1 MKGII
6 LILFVSITIFAH
18 PVIYKDGFVYQG
30 TFMPQMNEIRAGY
43 TFDPNYA
50 FTLNANY
57 FAGIKDYQ
65 DYTAGI
71 NMLAKRWLEHDS
83 QGNLYLGL
91 HGGTYED
98 SDGKGQTVN
107 AFAMGDWESREH
119 YVMGRVK
126 SFWYD
131 GEKRDQYIARYGFAP
146 YIAGMDELQ
155 AWMIVQGM
163 YLHEQNKEAIITPM
177 MRFFYKTALWE
188 IGHSTRGQTYLTLMM
203 HY

>member
-1 MKGII
+1 MKSLI
-6 LILFVSITIFAH
+6 LIIIFSFNLFAH
-18 PVIYKDGFVYQG
+18 PVIYKGGFVYQG
-30 TFMPQMNEIRAGY
+30 SFMPTMNEIRAGY
-43 TFDPNYA
+43 TFDPNFA

-57 FAGIKDYQ
+57 FENMGEYQ
-65 DYTAGI
+65 DYTLGL
-71 NMLAKRWLEHDS
+71 NMLAKRWLQHDS
-83 QGNLYLGL
+83 QGNLYLGV
-91 HGGTYED
+91 HAGQYED
-98 SDGKGQTVN
+98 KFDEGETINGFV
-107 AFAMGDWESREH
+107 MGDWESREH

-163 YLHEQNKEAIITPM
+163 YLDEQSKEAVITPM